1 MTIELETSVT
11 AAQVRTTI
19 LVLETGGVD
28 ITGNVSQAMLKRL
41 RNAADALEAQAP
53 DLHAD
58 PANGL
63 PHPLDIATEYLT
75 DRGACPE
82 CSHPVHTTDGPDRGW
97 IHTETGQY
105 TCPPGS
111 AGRMAGPGV
120 TDDML
125 ATKYDEGHADGCAQ
139 QEEIDNE
146 TMTPDDEVETKV
158 NDAIEQGRK
167 DLFAEMDESI
177 SDAVQALADDCTA
190 DELREALATA
200 WNRVAP

>member
-11 AAQVRTTI
+11 AAQVRTAI

-28 ITGNVSQAMLKRL
+28 VTGNVSQAMLKRL
-41 RNAADALEAQAP
+41 HIAADALEAHAP
-53 DLHAD
+53 QPTGPVSH
-58 PANGL
+58 PGL
-63 PHPLDIATEYLT
+63 DAFT

-82 CSHPVHTTDGPDRGW
+82 CSHPVHTTNGPDRGW
-97 IHTETGQY
+97 VHTETGEY
-105 TCPPGS
+105 RCPDGS
-111 AGRMAGPGV
+111 GRAGPAV
-120 TDDML
+120 TDDQL
-125 ATKYDEGHADGCAQ
+125 AAKYDEGYADGCAH
-139 QEEIDNE
+139 QEDIDNK

>member
-11 AAQVRTTI
+11 AAQVRTAI
-19 LVLETGGVD
+19 MVLETGGGD

-41 RNAADALEAQAP
+41 RNAAVVLEANVPQP
-53 DLHAD
+53 T
-58 PANGL
+58 GL
-63 PHPLDIATEYLT
+63 PHPLDNAVEYLT
-75 DRGACPE
+75 ERGACPE
-82 CSHPVHTTDGPDRGW
+82 CSHPVHTTNGPDRGW
-97 IHTETGQY
+97 VHTETGEY
-105 TCPPGS
+105 RCPDGS
-111 AGRMAGPGV
+111 GWAGPAV
-120 TDDML
+120 TDDQL
-125 ATKYDEGHADGCAQ
+125 AAKYDEGYADGCAH
-139 QEEIDNE
+139 QEDIDNK

>member
-1 MTIELETSVT
+1 MTIELETAVT
-11 AAQVRTTI
+11 AAQVRTAI

-41 RNAADALEAQAP
+41 RNAADVLEAQAP
-53 DLHAD
+53 
-58 PANGL
+58 PPTGL
-63 PHPLDIATEYLT
+63 PHPMDIATEYLT

-82 CSHPVHTTDGPDRGW
+82 CSHPVHTTNGPDKGW

-111 AGRMAGPGV
+111 AGSMAGPGV
-120 TDDML
+120 TDDQL
-125 ATKYDEGHADGCAQ
+125 AAKYDEGHADGCAH
-139 QEEIDNE
+139 QEDIDNE

-177 SDAVQALADDCTA
+177 SEAVQALADDCTA